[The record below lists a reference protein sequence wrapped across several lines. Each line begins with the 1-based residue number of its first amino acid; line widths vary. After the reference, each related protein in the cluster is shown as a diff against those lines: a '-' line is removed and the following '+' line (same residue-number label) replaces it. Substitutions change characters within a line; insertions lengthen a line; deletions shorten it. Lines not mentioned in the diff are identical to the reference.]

1 MTILFRAFKPFMRT
15 PEQGADTVIW
25 LASSPDVEGMSGRYY
40 ADRKPLEP
48 KKIANDPAARRRL
61 WEESERLTGLEVTA

>member
-1 MTILFRAFKPFMRT
+1 MRT
-15 PEQGADTVIW
+15 PDQGADTVIW
-25 LASSPDVEGMSGRYY
+25 LASSPEVEGLSGRYY

-61 WEESERLTGLEVTA
+61 WEESERLTGLGVTA